1 MKKYIGARFEIT
13 VDGKPRTYRD
23 LGDMAIETA
32 YYIKSKNPNAEITI
46 RNLETGET
54 TVINVPAGYVG

>member
-1 MKKYIGARFEIT
+1 MKKYVGARFEIT

-32 YYIKSKNPNAEITI
+32 YYLKSKNPNVEIAL
-46 RNLETGET
+46 RDLETGQT
-54 TVINVPAGYVG
+54 TVIKVPAGYVG

>member
-13 VDGKPRTYRD
+13 VDGKPRTCRD

-32 YYIKSKNPNAEITI
+32 YYIKAKNPNVEITI

-54 TVINVPAGYVG
+54 TVIKLPPSYVG